1 MCAHLR
7 QFRNYYNYIYYID
20 PSKIDVMDTVVEA
33 EKLKAEFEELLVAIL
48 DAVRDVDL
56 DNLKLRISWFF
67 NAEGYITTSV
77 QAILDQLQSL
87 TKPQDILTFLITRKF
102 IGYLN
107 YELTKA
113 FQKAVKSD
121 QLKTKIEKY
130 EEKHDAFLHQFSFNA
145 IIEAFRQ
152 RPELAPVSIVGL
164 PRFSVRLEK
173 PWEGRSV
180 YKWKEV
186 LTKLLTWPSNLIIV
200 SIEKNC
206 IVITY
211 AVLPFFISSISRNLK
226 DPHVLELLKR
236 ELATVEFSEV
246 TPSYQEAPVTSLEVH
261 VMILL

>member
-1 MCAHLR
+1 
-7 QFRNYYNYIYYID
+7 
-20 PSKIDVMDTVVEA
+20 MDTVVEA
-33 EKLKAEFEELLVAIL
+33 KKLKAEFEELLVAIL

-67 NAEGYITTSV
+67 NAEGYITTDV

-87 TKPQDILTFLITRKF
+87 TKPEVVLNFLVTRNF

-121 QLKTKIEKY
+121 HLKTKIEKY
-130 EEKHDAFLHQFSFNA
+130 EENHDAFLQFSFNA

-152 RPELAPVSIVGL
+152 HSELAPVSIVGL
-164 PRFSVRLEK
+164 PRFSIRLEK
-173 PWEGRSV
+173 PWEGKSV

-186 LTKLLTWPSNLIIV
+186 LAKLLTWPSNLIIV

-211 AVLPFFISSISRNLK
+211 AVLPFFISSVSRDLK

-246 TPSYQEAPVTSLEVH
+246 TPSYQEVPVTSLEVH
-261 VMILL
+261 VVILLWPNLYQ

>member
-1 MCAHLR
+1 M
-7 QFRNYYNYIYYID
+7 
-20 PSKIDVMDTVVEA
+20 KE
-33 EKLKAEFEELLVAIL
+33 EFEELLVVIL
-48 DAVRDVDL
+48 DAVREVDL

-67 NAEGYITTSV
+67 NAEGRITTDV

-87 TKPQDILTFLITRKF
+87 TKPQDVLNFLITRNF

-130 EEKHDAFLHQFSFNA
+130 EEKHDVFLHQFSFNT

-152 RPELAPVSIVGL
+152 HPDLAPVSIVGL

-186 LTKLLTWPSNLIIV
+186 LAKLLTCRPSNLIIV
-200 SIEKNC
+200 SVERNC

-211 AVLPFFISSISRNLK
+211 AVLPIFISSVSRDLK

-236 ELATVEFSEV
+236 EQATIMFPEV
-246 TPSYQEAPVTSLEVH
+246 TPSYQQVPVTSQEVH
-261 VMILL
+261 VVILL

>member
-1 MCAHLR
+1 MIGELD
-7 QFRNYYNYIYYID
+7 IL
-20 PSKIDVMDTVVEA
+20 DTVVEA
-33 EKLKAEFEELLVAIL
+33 KKLKQEFEELLVAIL
-48 DAVRDVDL
+48 DVVRGVDL

-67 NAEGYITTSV
+67 NAEGFITADV

-87 TKPQDILTFLITRKF
+87 TSPQYILNFLVTRNF

-121 QLKTKIEKY
+121 QLKAKIEEY
-130 EEKHDAFLHQFSFNA
+130 EDKHDAFIRHFSFNA

-152 RPELAPVSIVGL
+152 RPSLAPVSVVGL
-164 PRFSVRLEK
+164 PQLSVRLET

-180 YKWKEV
+180 YEWKEV
-186 LTKLLTWPSNLIIV
+186 LAKLLTWPPHLIIV

-206 IVITY
+206 IVIKY
-211 AVLPFFISSISRNLK
+211 AVLPFFISSVSRDLK

-236 ELATVEFSEV
+236 ELATVEFSEIAPPHQQV
-246 TPSYQEAPVTSLEVH
+246 PVTSQEVH
-261 VMILL
+261 NVHVVILL